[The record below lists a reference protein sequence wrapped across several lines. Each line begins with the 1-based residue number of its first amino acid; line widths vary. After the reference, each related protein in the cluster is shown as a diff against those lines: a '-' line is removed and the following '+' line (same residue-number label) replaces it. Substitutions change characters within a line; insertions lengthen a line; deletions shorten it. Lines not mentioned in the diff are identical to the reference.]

1 VAAADSR
8 WLTVWLLV
16 LLAVALFIGLR
27 SRRFVHERGII
38 LGAAVLMLSYVA
50 VTKHL
55 L

>member
-1 VAAADSR
+1 MF
-8 WLTVWLLV
+8 V
-16 LLAVALFIGLR
+16 LLALAMFIGLR
-27 SRRFVHERGII
+27 AKRFGHERGIM

>member
-1 VAAADSR
+1 MFVLIATAMLVGLGPRRLAAR
-8 WLTVWLLV
+8 
-16 LLAVALFIGLR
+16 
-27 SRRFVHERGII
+27 ERGIL

>member
-1 VAAADSR
+1 MF
-8 WLTVWLLV
+8 V
-16 LLAVALFIGLR
+16 LMGTALFIGLR
-27 SRRFVHERGII
+27 SRRLVHERGIM